1 MFTTTLAHPVELI
14 AAMSTKKRSAMREDF
29 EGKGLISREE
39 FQDYLFNDGPD
50 PLLLAKGRLLAV
62 SEPRKRSESANSQ
75 TPEDQALPP
84 GTIQACRARRAR
96 IVLD

>member
-1 MFTTTLAHPVELI
+1 
-14 AAMSTKKRSAMREDF
+14 MREDF

-50 PLLLAKGRLLAV
+50 PLLLAKGRLLAA
-62 SEPRKRSESANSQ
+62 SERRKRSESANSQ

-84 GTIQACRARRAR
+84 GTIQACRARSAR
-96 IVLD
+96 NCIG